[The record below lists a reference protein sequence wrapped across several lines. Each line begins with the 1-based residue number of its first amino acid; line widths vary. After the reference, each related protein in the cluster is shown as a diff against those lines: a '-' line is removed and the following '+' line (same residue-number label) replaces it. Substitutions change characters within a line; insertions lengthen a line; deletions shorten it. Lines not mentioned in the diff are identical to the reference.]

1 MKSYQSCLCSWYCCI
16 TALQITEDVMGLK
29 GAFQVFGIIQ
39 PLHVTEEE
47 TIITPTNR
55 ERIFT
60 MMSSI
65 RVAKSRWKL
74 QVQWKA
80 ISETWEFMGYIFYPD
95 SKHDP

>member
-1 MKSYQSCLCSWYCCI
+1 
-16 TALQITEDVMGLK
+16 MGLK
-29 GAFQVFGIIQ
+29 GALQVFGIIQ

-47 TIITPTNR
+47 TTDHTYQQGIG
-55 ERIFT
+55 IFT
-60 MMSSI
+60 TMSSI

-95 SKHDP
+95 SKHDPLSLFHLF